1 MKFKNPFQRQKNSQK
16 TNNPGENQNNK
27 PATNNP
33 GGDPHAP
40 PDNAS
45 SNQVL
50 HRKTLRQALAT
61 VHDPIID
68 KPYGEAIEIKLPAET
83 PENIGV
89 TLRYPVG
96 DFLSTERENI
106 QQALTKIAPR
116 AHMAHF
122 GTVIRP
128 HKVQRDIAPVDNIK
142 NIIAV
147 ASGKGGVGKSTVTVM
162 LAKSL
167 QALGARVGILDAD
180 IYGPSMPRMLGDHG
194 KPASPDNKSFLP
206 VDADGIQNMSLGYM
220 MDEASPA
227 IWRGAMV
234 SRALMQMMNET
245 RWDNLDYLLIDLP
258 PGTGDIQLT
267 LVQKIP
273 VTAAVI
279 VTTPQD
285 IALIDAQRAWA
296 MFEKVQVP
304 VLGVIEN
311 MSTFICPH
319 CGHEEHIFGQGAA
332 ETMARKFQAPILGR
346 LPLNIAIREHM
357 DAGQPE
363 HLWKAP
369 KDKTLAESGQKIALN
384 TAHALAQLPVDLNR
398 NNPLTLKKT
407 F

>member
-1 MKFKNPFQRQKNSQK
+1 MKIKDLFGKKKPGQPTEATTPQAKQRPGKESPPVTSDSK
-16 TNNPGENQNNK
+16 T
-27 PATNNP
+27 
-33 GGDPHAP
+33 GDS
-40 PDNAS
+40 NA
-45 SNQVL
+45 L
-50 HRKTLRQALAT
+50 DRKALRQALAL
-61 VHDPIID
+61 VHDPVIE
-68 KPYGEAIEIKLPAET
+68 KPYGQAVEVKLDKQAPSD
-83 PENIGV
+83 V
-89 TLRYPVG
+89 SVKLRYPVG
-96 DFLSTERENI
+96 EFLPQEREAV
-106 QQALTKIAPR
+106 QQALSKITPQAR
-116 AHMAHF
+116 VADF

-128 HKVQRDIAPVDNIK
+128 HKIQRDIAPIEGIK

-220 MDEASPA
+220 MDDASPA

-234 SRALMQMMNET
+234 SRALMQMIGET
-245 RWDNLDYLLIDLP
+245 RWNNLDYLLIDLP

-296 MFEKVQVP
+296 MFNKVDVP

-311 MSTFICPH
+311 MSTFVCPR
-319 CGHEEHIFGQGAA
+319 CGHEEHIFGEGAA
-332 ETMARKFQAPILGR
+332 QTMAEKFDAPILGR
-346 LPLNIAIREHM
+346 LPLNIDIRQRM

-363 HLWKAP
+363 QLWKNGA
-369 KDKTLAESGQKIALN
+369 LADTGKKIALN
-384 TAHALAQLPVDLNR
+384 TAHALAQLPVDINR
-398 NNPLTLKKT
+398 NNPLSLKKA

>member
-1 MKFKNPFQRQKNSQK
+1 MKIKDLFGGKKKPPEKNPQPAADSTASPQH
-16 TNNPGENQNNK
+16 NPDQPASNHS
-27 PATNNP
+27 PATARNT
-33 GGDPHAP
+33 GAALD
-40 PDNAS
+40 
-45 SNQVL
+45 
-50 HRKTLRQALAT
+50 RKALREALAA
-61 VHDPIID
+61 VHDPVIEQ
-68 KPYGEAIEIKLPAET
+68 PYGQAIEVRLNQGNPQQATVK
-83 PENIGV
+83 
-89 TLRYPVG
+89 LRYPVG
-96 DFLSTERENI
+96 EYLSAERKSV
-106 QQALTKIAPR
+106 QQALAKLAPDT
-116 AHMAHF
+116 ALAEF

-128 HKVQRDIAPVDNIK
+128 HKIQRDIAPIDGIK

-147 ASGKGGVGKSTVTVM
+147 ASGKGGVGKSTATVM

-167 QALGARVGILDAD
+167 QALGAKVGILDAD

-206 VDADGIQNMSLGYM
+206 VDADGVQNMSLGYM

-234 SRALMQMMNET
+234 SRALMQMIGET
-245 RWDNLDYLLIDLP
+245 RWNNLDYLLIDLP

-296 MFEKVQVP
+296 MFNKVDVP

-311 MSTFICPH
+311 MSTFVCPH

-332 ETMARKFQAPILGR
+332 QTMAEKFDAPILGH
-346 LPLNIAIREHM
+346 LPLNIAIRQQM
-357 DAGQPE
+357 DAGRPE
-363 HLWKAP
+363 QLWKNGP
-369 KDKTLAESGQKIALN
+369 LAETGKRIALR
-384 TAHALAQLPVDLNR
+384 TAHALAQLPVDINR
-398 NNPLTLKKT
+398 NNPLKLKKA
-407 F
+407 

>member
-1 MKFKNPFQRQKNSQK
+1 MKIKNLFGGKKKTSELSGQK
-16 TNNPGENQNNK
+16 TTEVS
-27 PATNNP
+27 
-33 GGDPHAP
+33 P
-40 PDNAS
+40 P
-45 SNQVL
+45 L
-50 HRKTLRQALAT
+50 HKKTLREALACVHDPVVAKPYGKAVEVALDKENANTVSLTLRYPTGEFTGLVRDNMRQALA
-61 VHDPIID
+61 
-68 KPYGEAIEIKLPAET
+68 
-83 PENIGV
+83 
-89 TLRYPVG
+89 
-96 DFLSTERENI
+96 
-106 QQALTKIAPR
+106 KIAPH
-116 AHMAHF
+116 AVLKAL
-122 GTVIRP
+122 GNTVRP
-128 HKVQRDIAPVDNIK
+128 HKINRDITPSPGVK

-147 ASGKGGVGKSTVTVM
+147 ASGKGGVGKSTITVM

-194 KPASPDNKSFLP
+194 KPAAPDNKSFLP

-234 SRALMQMMNET
+234 SRALMQMMSET

-311 MSTFICPH
+311 MSTFVCPH

-332 ETMARKFQAPILGR
+332 EVMAEKFKAPILGR
-346 LPLNIAIREHM
+346 LPLNIDIRKNM
-357 DAGQPE
+357 DAGSPE
-363 HLWKAP
+363 HLWQKNKGNA
-369 KDKTLAESGQKIALN
+369 LAETGQKIALG
-384 TAHALAQLPVDLNR
+384 TAHALAQLPVDVNR
-398 NNPLTLKKT
+398 NNPLQLKKA

>member
-1 MKFKNPFQRQKNSQK
+1 MKIKDLFGGK
-16 TNNPGENQNNK
+16 K
-27 PATNNP
+27 PDSGDKASKQPQHSTAPEPKQTHTTDTESP
-33 GGDPHAP
+33 GGTPLD
-40 PDNAS
+40 
-45 SNQVL
+45 
-50 HRKTLRQALAT
+50 RKALRQALAS
-61 VHDPIID
+61 VHDPVIE
-68 KPYGEAIEIKLPAET
+68 KPYGQAVEVKQDKKVPGDVSVMLRYPLGEFLPAE
-83 PENIGV
+83 
-89 TLRYPVG
+89 
-96 DFLSTERENI
+96 REAV
-106 QQALTKIAPR
+106 QQALAKIAPQTHL
-116 AHMAHF
+116 AGF
-122 GTVIRP
+122 GSVIRP
-128 HKVQRDIAPVDNIK
+128 HKVQRDIAPIDGIK

-220 MDEASPA
+220 MDDASPA

-234 SRALMQMMNET
+234 SRALMQMIGET
-245 RWDNLDYLLIDLP
+245 RWNNLDYLLIDLP

-296 MFEKVQVP
+296 MFNKVDVP

-311 MSTFICPH
+311 MSTFVCPN
-319 CGHEEHIFGQGAA
+319 CGHEEHIFGHGAA
-332 ETMARKFQAPILGR
+332 QTMAEKFDAPILGR
-346 LPLNIAIREHM
+346 LPLNIDIRQQM
-357 DAGQPE
+357 DAGLPE
-363 HLWKAP
+363 KLWQNGP
-369 KDKTLAESGQKIALN
+369 LAETGKKIALN
-384 TAHALAQLPVDLNR
+384 TGHALAQLPVDINR
-398 NNPLTLKKT
+398 NNPLSLKKA

>member
-1 MKFKNPFQRQKNSQK
+1 MKIKDLFGKKK
-16 TNNPGENQNNK
+16 PGQPTEATTPQAKQHSGKENQPVTSDSK
-27 PATNNP
+27 T
-33 GGDPHAP
+33 GDS
-40 PDNAS
+40 NA
-45 SNQVL
+45 L
-50 HRKTLRQALAT
+50 DRKALRQALAL
-61 VHDPIID
+61 VHDPVIE
-68 KPYGEAIEIKLPAET
+68 KPYGPAVEVK
-83 PENIGV
+83 PDKQAPSDV
-89 TLRYPVG
+89 SVKLRYPVG
-96 DFLSTERENI
+96 EFLPQERETV
-106 QQALTKIAPR
+106 QQALAKIAPQAR
-116 AHMAHF
+116 VADF

-128 HKVQRDIAPVDNIK
+128 HKIQRDIAPIEGIK

-220 MDEASPA
+220 MDDASPA

-234 SRALMQMMNET
+234 SRALMQMVGET
-245 RWDNLDYLLIDLP
+245 RWNNLDYLLIDLP

-279 VTTPQD
+279 ITTPQD

-296 MFEKVQVP
+296 MFNKVDVP

-311 MSTFICPH
+311 MSTFVCPR
-319 CGHEEHIFGQGAA
+319 CGHEEHIFGEGAA
-332 ETMARKFQAPILGR
+332 QTMAEKFDAPILGR
-346 LPLNIAIREHM
+346 LPLNIDIRQRM

-363 HLWKAP
+363 NLWKKGA
-369 KDKTLAESGQKIALN
+369 LADTGKKIALN
-384 TAHALAQLPVDLNR
+384 TAHALAQLPVDINR
-398 NNPLTLKKT
+398 NNPLSLKKA